1 MNYQFV
7 KSIIDSIVQNFVC
20 QQCFWKVQ
28 DSHLELVSAVGTSI
42 HMNVVCPH
50 CGKSSV
56 VKAEINSIDLWN
68 IAPDGSNLSEVKQ
81 KLWEK
86 LSQMQHHQGETTS
99 PKINEK
105 EITDVRKKLKYENI
119 SVSELFEN

>member
-1 MNYQFV
+1 
-7 KSIIDSIVQNFVC
+7 
-20 QQCFWKVQ
+20 
-28 DSHLELVSAVGTSI
+28 
-42 HMNVVCPH
+42 MNVVCPH